1 MTKSRFANLD
11 ILISSSVE
19 YNIKKES
26 AEFLAIDSSSVQ
38 ENQEFKAKI
47 MKSINKT
54 HPGVVKMRLK
64 TVLVASLILISILLT
79 ACVCIPTIREKVF
92 GPVIRWYKEYFV
104 VDYTATTPE
113 TPEEFTPPTTIE
125 NRAILTYIPMGCYAE
140 YVEDDLDT
148 SKMVIIFDD
157 NGNILFVFDQYTI
170 YEEVMTNNTDGCVV
184 TNLYINGHEAM
195 LIEYP
200 MEVTDYM
207 LIWSD
212 GIYKYYLYGYA
223 ANSEDIIKI
232 GQGVELPTE

>member
-1 MTKSRFANLD
+1 MTKSRFSNLD
-11 ILISSSVE
+11 RLISSSVE

-26 AEFLAIDSSSVQ
+26 VEFLAIDSSSVQ

-64 TVLVASLILISILLT
+64 TVLVASIILVSMLLT
-79 ACVCIPTIREKVF
+79 ACVCVPTIREKIWDTV
-92 GPVIRWYKEYFV
+92 VRWYEEYFV

-125 NRAILTYIPMGCYAE
+125 DKAILTYIPTGCHLE
-140 YVEDDLDT
+140 YVEDDFDT
-148 SKMVIIFDD
+148 SKIVIIFDD
-157 NGNILFVFDQYTI
+157 NGNILFVFYQYTI
-170 YEEVMTNNTDGCVV
+170 YEEVMTSNTDGCVV

-200 MEVTDYM
+200 TEVTDYM

-223 ANSEDIIKI
+223 ANSEDMINI
-232 GQGVELPTE
+232 GQGVQLPNK

>member
-1 MTKSRFANLD
+1 MTKSRFSNLD
-11 ILISSSVE
+11 MLISSSVE
-19 YNIKKES
+19 HNIKKES
-26 AEFLAIDSSSVQ
+26 AEFLAIDSSYVQ

-92 GPVIRWYKEYFV
+92 GPVIRWYEEYFV

-125 NRAILTYIPMGCYAE
+125 DKAILTYIPTGCYIE
-140 YVEDDLDT
+140 QVEFGSDIT
-148 SKMVIIFDD
+148 QTIIIYDK
-157 NGNILFVFDQYTI
+157 NGNILFIFDQYTI
-170 YEEVMTNNTDGCVV
+170 YEEVMTSNTDGCVV
-184 TNLYINGHEAM
+184 TNLYINEYEAM

-200 MEVTDYM
+200 IEVTDYM

-232 GQGVELPTE
+232 GQGVKLSTE

>member
-11 ILISSSVE
+11 MLISSSVE

-92 GPVIRWYKEYFV
+92 GPVIRWYEEYFV

-140 YVEDDLDT
+140 YVEDDFDT
-148 SKMVIIFDD
+148 SKIVIIYDE
-157 NGNILFVFDQYTI
+157 NGNILFVFEQYTI
-170 YEEVMTNNTDGCVV
+170 YEEVMTNNTDSCVV
-184 TNLYINGHEAM
+184 TNLYINGYEAM

-223 ANSEDIIKI
+223 VNSDDMINI

>member
-1 MTKSRFANLD
+1 MTKSRLSNLD
-11 ILISSSVE
+11 VLISSSVE

-38 ENQEFKAKI
+38 ENQEFKEKI

-64 TVLVASLILISILLT
+64 TVLVASIILISILLT
-79 ACVCIPTIREKVF
+79 ACVCIPTIREKIF
-92 GPVIRWYKEYFV
+92 GPVVRWYEEYFV

-113 TPEEFTPPTTIE
+113 TPEEITPPTTIE
-125 NRAILTYIPMGCYAE
+125 NRAVLNYIPTGCHAE
-140 YVEDDLDT
+140 YVEDDFDT

-157 NGNILFVFDQYTI
+157 NGNILFVFYQYTI
-170 YEEVMTNNTDGCVV
+170 YEEVMTNNTDSCVV
-184 TNLYINGHEAM
+184 TNLYINGYEAM

-200 MEVTDYM
+200 IEVTDYM